1 MAVAFDVVS
10 IGCLS
15 HNPFWNEK
23 QPVRAAHA
31 TTVLVRDRS
40 EAILVDPSLPGEWLA
55 DRLGER
61 TGLKPQDIGCV
72 FLTNFRLAHR
82 RGLALFDRADWLM
95 GDDEIE
101 AARDELERMA
111 ASARNQDAS
120 GDRVGE
126 GDLALLRRIKPA
138 PEKITARVHLFPS
151 PGPTPGSCSL
161 LLLLPAATA
170 VVAGDVIV
178 TRDYYEHGRVFEQC
192 YDVRKAQECFA
203 ELAEVADQIV
213 PGHDGLFVPLPKY

>member
-1 MAVAFDVVS
+1 MAVVFDVVS

-15 HNPFWNEK
+15 CNPFWNER
-23 QPVRAAHA
+23 QPVRTAHA
-31 TTVLVRDRS
+31 TTLLVRDRS
-40 EAILVDPSLPGEWLA
+40 ETILVDPSLPGEWLA
-55 DRLGER
+55 GRLDER

-95 GDDEIE
+95 GGEEIQ

-111 ASARNQDAS
+111 ESVQS
-120 GDRVGE
+120 GNPQRDPLVEGE
-126 GDLALLRRIKPA
+126 LAWLRRIKPA
-138 PEKITARVHLFPS
+138 PEKISPCVDLFPS

-192 YDVRKAQECFA
+192 YDVRKAQESFA
-203 ELAEVADQIV
+203 ELAELADQVI
-213 PGHDGLFVPLPKY
+213 PGHDGLFVP